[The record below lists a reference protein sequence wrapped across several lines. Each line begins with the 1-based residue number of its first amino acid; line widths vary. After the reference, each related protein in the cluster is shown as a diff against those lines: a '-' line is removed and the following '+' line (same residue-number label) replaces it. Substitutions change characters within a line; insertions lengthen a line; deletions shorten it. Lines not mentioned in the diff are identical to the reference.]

1 MTWAGG
7 RNNSGGSGVY
17 HSSTPHMSSLPPPR
31 LPGQPPDRPP
41 IRRPDDHLPRPGEF
55 AFNQAPPPIEAPRRR
70 TGLLVAAIA
79 CVVVFGAAATVVVVG
94 RGGDESLDTE
104 SAAER
109 LDDDIRES
117 DGDGELDDCPV
128 DEFRDV
134 LGGAL
139 EPVGNDELFDTID
152 LGEETVEIN
161 DSGDD
166 DAAATILCDVEVPSD
181 SGERT
186 VSLALSPEGEELVE
200 MVDAIEDIELE
211 EVGEFR
217 GGTFTLVTY
226 DADTDFAD
234 FATII
239 WADEHLGVGLAVGVS
254 DGPDIDQDALRD
266 GFEGAIPGI
275 VDQLAGD

>member
-1 MTWAGG
+1 
-7 RNNSGGSGVY
+7 
-17 HSSTPHMSSLPPPR
+17 MSSLPPPR

-79 CVVVFGAAATVVVVG
+79 CVVVFGAAATVVVG

-104 SAAER
+104 AAAER

-134 LGGAL
+134 LAGAL

-152 LGEETVEIN
+152 LGEETFEIN
-161 DSGDD
+161 DSGD
-166 DAAATILCDVEVPSD
+166 DAAATILCDVEVPSEVPSD
-181 SGERT
+181 SGERI
-186 VSLALSPEGEELVE
+186 VSLALSPEGDQFVE
-200 MVDAIEDIELE
+200 GVGDIDGIELE

-226 DADTDFAD
+226 DADAD
-234 FATII
+234 FVTFI
-239 WADEHLGVGLAVGVS
+239 WADEHLGVGLAVAVS
-254 DGPDIDQDALRD
+254 DVSDIDEDALLT
-266 GFEGAIPGI
+266 GFEEAIPGI
-275 VDQLAGD
+275 VEQLAGD